1 MTRSH
6 KFGDKDHAGLADGT
20 VAPQEHVPKF
30 FAKNGFA
37 DQDPKKTKKNGGG
50 RGNWGNAGEEV
61 VDEPSFNFANA
72 RRRSNS
78 STLSSYSEHFKT
90 KFEIN
95 EPEPVFEES
104 LHGPEMVA
112 AAEDDAKTETSSRSG
127 TSI

>member
-112 AAEDDAKTETSSRSG
+112 AAEDDAKTETSERSG